1 MATPIARLFSGSFI
15 LLVAVAVNAQD
26 LQIKKNITVGGTVI
40 SSTETSIKGA
50 RERMVTQ
57 TPAGNTVMIR
67 QCDLKQTIHINDPAQ
82 TYFIAKDAQDDAAQ
96 KAAAM
101 FGGAPPTT
109 QSGGT
114 ITELTTI
121 TDTGERKTVHGYSA
135 RHLTMKVSIQP
146 SKNACSQQSQN
157 FEVDG
162 WYADLA
168 KGATA
173 CQSEYLPPVRQ
184 NEGCNDRILHKV
196 SGSAKPGYPLTQTVT
211 LHSEDGSTTQIGV
224 DATEI
229 SKQDLAKEL
238 FDVPAGY
245 REVKSLAELVAPPV
259 PTAQPAT
266 YAAVSPQA
274 AMQAGQ
280 AGLRGG
286 NPAAMMMNPA
296 AQMGMVQ
303 NMAMSQQMMARAGG
317 GNAFLGQSMQSGG
330 AMVLAPPQLGPK
342 APGKIRI
349 GVAPPDAQLGQG
361 TNTGADYSTPIRNV
375 EVALMSGP
383 AIEIA
388 ALDSHVA
395 LQLQAEAQQK
405 QCDYI
410 LYSSVNVKHSSGG
423 AFGKFMKLGS
433 TVSSLTPVGMMTKSV
448 GTMVATQAAGAAAS
462 QMAAQQMQQQAISQ
476 LAGFNGQIKSKDD
489 VTVQYQLIA
498 AGQTTPALQNSLQGK
513 AKSDGEDVLTPLL
526 EKTANSVLTQ
536 VSQHN

>member
-1 MATPIARLFSGSFI
+1 MSNPITRLFSGSFV

-26 LQIKKNITVGGTVI
+26 LQVKKNITVGGTVI
-40 SSTETSIKGA
+40 SSMETSIKGA
-50 RERMVTQ
+50 RERTVTQ

-67 QCDLKQTIHINDPAQ
+67 QCDLKQTIHVNDPAQ
-82 TYFIAKDAQDDAAQ
+82 TYFIAKDAQDDAAE

-101 FGGAPPTT
+101 FGGAPATT

-121 TDTGERKTVHGYSA
+121 TDTGERKTVQGYSA

-162 WYADLA
+162 WYADLSKQA
-168 KGATA
+168 AA
-173 CQSEYLPPVRQ
+173 CQLEYLPPVRQ

-196 SGSAKPGYPLTQTVT
+196 SGSAKPGYPLAQTVT

-224 DATEI
+224 DVSEI
-229 SKQDLAKEL
+229 SKPDLAKEL

-245 REVKSLAELVAPPV
+245 REVKSLAELVAPAV
-259 PTAQPAT
+259 PAAPPAT

-280 AGLRGG
+280 AGLRGA

-296 AQMGMVQ
+296 AQMGMSQ

-317 GNAFLGQSMQSGG
+317 GNAFLGQGMQP
-330 AMVLAPPQLGPK
+330 AAATVAAPAQLGPK
-342 APGKIRI
+342 APGRIRI

-375 EVALMSGP
+375 EVALMNGP

-423 AFGKFMKLGS
+423 TFGKFMKLGS
-433 TVSSLTPVGMMTKSV
+433 TVSSLTPLGMMTKSV

-489 VTVQYQLIA
+489 VTVQYQLVA

-526 EKTANSVLTQ
+526 EQTANSVLTQ
-536 VSQHN
+536 VSQHK